1 VDRKDLGKAED
12 RMVALPIDAERSTAD
27 ANQGA
32 DTQRDDA
39 EGSESSADQT
49 GSDADQTGSDADQTG
64 SDADQSGSDADQSGS
79 DADQSGSDADQT
91 AEDRD
96 EADAARDQR
105 AADEDQAIA
114 DQLRDATAESGAQ
127 EAYEAS
133 RLTREATRI
142 HRLATHEAR
151 ARSAGSRVDTAAER
165 DATSATR
172 DETARRRGARTP
184 AIDRTTAASEAPVAQ
199 KTVSDEE
206 FDTIEAA
213 VARAR
218 EHIRARAEADRA
230 RAAADRERAA
240 EDRAE
245 AARERARL
253 QLELN
258 NAHLDDLTGAFRR
271 EMGRLALT
279 HEIDH
284 ARRGDGRFVI
294 AFVDVD
300 GMKSVNDREG
310 HAAGDHVLRTL
321 VTAMRSN
328 LRSFDPVVRYGGD
341 EFVCGLG
348 GADLEEVE
356 RRFALIHRAVKSE
369 VGVGI
374 SVGFAALAAGETL
387 DDVTSRADA
396 ALLESKRGRG
406 A

>member
-1 VDRKDLGKAED
+1 MDRKDLGKAED

-27 ANQGA
+27 ANQAAG
-32 DTQRDDA
+32 TQRDDA
-39 EGSESSADQT
+39 ERSESDAALGPDADQAESDADQT

-64 SDADQSGSDADQSGS
+64 SDADQT
-79 DADQSGSDADQT
+79 GSDADQT

-96 EADAARDQR
+96 EADAVRDQR
-105 AADEDQAIA
+105 AADEDQAFA
-114 DQLRDATAESGAQ
+114 DQLRNATAESGAQ

-133 RLTREATRI
+133 RLTRETTRI

-151 ARSAGSRVDTAAER
+151 ARSAGARVGTAAER

-184 AIDRTTAASEAPVAQ
+184 AIDRTTAASEGPVAQ

-230 RAAADRERAA
+230 RAAADRERAS

-253 QLELN
+253 QSELN

-300 GMKSVNDREG
+300 GMKTVNDREG

-321 VTAMRSN
+321 VSAMRSN

-356 RRFALIHRAVKSE
+356 RRFALIHRAVQSE

-374 SVGFAALAAGETL
+374 SVGFAALAPGETL
-387 DDVTSRADA
+387 DDVTAKADA
-396 ALLESKRGRG
+396 ALLESKKGRG

>member
-1 VDRKDLGKAED
+1 MDRKDLGKAED

-32 DTQRDDA
+32 DTRRDDA
-39 EGSESSADQT
+39 ERSESDADQGHDTDQT

-64 SDADQSGSDADQSGS
+64 SDADQT
-79 DADQSGSDADQT
+79 GSDADQT

-114 DQLRDATAESGAQ
+114 DQRDATAEGAQ

-133 RLTREATRI
+133 RLTRETTRI

-151 ARSAGSRVDTAAER
+151 ARSAGARVGTAAER

-230 RAAADRERAA
+230 RAAADRERAS

-253 QLELN
+253 QSELN

-300 GMKSVNDREG
+300 GMKTVNDREG

-321 VTAMRSN
+321 VSAMRSN

-341 EFVCGLG
+341 EFLCGLG
-348 GADLEEVE
+348 GADLEEVK
-356 RRFALIHRAVKSE
+356 RRFALIHRAVQSE

-374 SVGFAALAAGETL
+374 SVGFAALAPGETL
-387 DDVTSRADA
+387 DDVTAKADA
-396 ALLESKRGRG
+396 ALLESKKGRG

>member
-1 VDRKDLGKAED
+1 MDRNDLGKPEE
-12 RMVALPIDAERSTAD
+12 RMVALPIDAERSAGDGDQAD
-27 ANQGA
+27 AQRGVADAQRSADADQGA
-32 DTQRDDA
+32 DA
-39 EGSESSADQT
+39 ERSA
-49 GSDADQTGSDADQTG
+49 DADQTGSDADQTASDADQTA
-64 SDADQSGSDADQSGS
+64 SDADQS
-79 DADQSGSDADQT
+79 

-105 AADEDQAIA
+105 AADEDQASA
-114 DQLRDATAESGAQ
+114 DRQHSADAEAAGQ

-133 RLTREATRI
+133 RLTREATRV
-142 HRLATHEAR
+142 HRLATHDAR
-151 ARSAGSRVDTAAER
+151 ARSAGSRIETAAER
-165 DATSATR
+165 DATSVAR
-172 DETARRRGARTP
+172 DETARRRGVRAQ
-184 AIDRTTAASEAPVAQ
+184 AIDHSIAASDGPTAA

-253 QLELN
+253 QSELN

-300 GMKSVNDREG
+300 GMKRVNDREG

-321 VTAMRSN
+321 VAAMRSN

-356 RRFALIHRAVKSE
+356 RRFGLIHRSVQNE

-374 SVGFAALAAGETL
+374 SVGLAALAANETL
-387 DDVTSRADA
+387 DEVTARADA
-396 ALLESKRGRG
+396 ALLEAKKGRG
-406 A
+406 L